1 MESILN
7 ERKKLYDL
15 IEYIKHNNPEEQ
27 VSKAMKVLKKLLTN
41 VKNNPEELKFR
52 MIKTTNQTI
61 SNDLMNVNGI
71 IDLLHY
77 LGYIATND
85 GNFLLEIS
93 DLNNVGLCLNI
104 LNTDVGI
111 YTQKEYVKETSQLM
125 MENPEVKKEMKKKRK
140 KMEEDQAQKERIKQ
154 LIEADK
160 EERKYR
166 FTYK

>member
-15 IEYIKHNNPEEQ
+15 IEYIKYNNPEEN
-27 VSKAMKVLKKLLTN
+27 VSKAMKILKKLLTN
-41 VKNNPEELKFR
+41 VKNSPEEIKFR

-61 SNDLMNVNGI
+61 SNDLMNIDGI
-71 IDLLHY
+71 MDLLHY

-85 GNFLLEIS
+85 GNFLLEIN
-93 DLNNVGLCLNI
+93 DLNNVELCLNI

-125 MENPEVKKEMKKKRK
+125 MENPEVKKEMEKKRK

>member
-15 IEYIKHNNPEEQ
+15 IEYIKYNNPEEK
-27 VSKAMKVLKKLLTN
+27 VSKAMKILKKLLTN

-52 MIKTTNQTI
+52 MLKTTNQTI
-61 SNDLMNVNGI
+61 STDLMNVNGI

-93 DLNNVGLCLNI
+93 DLNNVELCLNI

-125 MENPEVKKEMKKKRK
+125 MENPEVKKEMEKKRK
-140 KMEEDQAQKERIKQ
+140 KMEEDKAQKERIKQ

>member
-125 MENPEVKKEMKKKRK
+125 MENPEVKKEMEIKRK
-140 KMEEDQAQKERIKQ
+140 KMEEEKKQKERINQ
-154 LIEADK
+154 LIEDDK
-160 EERKYR
+160 KERKNR

>member
-125 MENPEVKKEMKKKRK
+125 MENPEVKKEMEKKRK
-140 KMEEDQAQKERIKQ
+140 KIEEDQAQKERIKQ

>member
-27 VSKAMKVLKKLLTN
+27 VSKAMKILKKLLTN

-125 MENPEVKKEMKKKRK
+125 MENPEVKKEMEKKRK

-166 FTYK
+166 FIYK

>member
-61 SNDLMNVNGI
+61 SNDLMNIDGI
-71 IDLLHY
+71 MDLLHY

-85 GNFLLEIS
+85 GNFLLEIN
-93 DLNNVGLCLNI
+93 DLNNVELCLNI

-125 MENPEVKKEMKKKRK
+125 MENPEVKKEMEKKRK

>member
-125 MENPEVKKEMKKKRK
+125 MENPEVKKEMEKKRK

>member
-27 VSKAMKVLKKLLTN
+27 VSKAMKILKKLLTN
-41 VKNNPEELKFR
+41 VKNSPEELKFR

-61 SNDLMNVNGI
+61 STDLMNVNGI

-93 DLNNVGLCLNI
+93 DLNNVELCLNI

-125 MENPEVKKEMKKKRK
+125 MENPEVKKEMEKKRK

>member
-15 IEYIKHNNPEEQ
+15 IEYIKYNNPEEK
-27 VSKAMKVLKKLLTN
+27 VSKAMKILKKLLTN
-41 VKNNPEELKFR
+41 VKNSPEELKFR
-52 MIKTTNQTI
+52 MLKTTNQTI
-61 SNDLMNVNGI
+61 STDLMNVNGI

-93 DLNNVGLCLNI
+93 DLNNVELCLNI

-125 MENPEVKKEMKKKRK
+125 MENPEVKKEMEKKRK

>member
-125 MENPEVKKEMKKKRK
+125 MENPEVKKEMEKKRK

-160 EERKYR
+160 EERKY
-166 FTYK
+166 

>member
-93 DLNNVGLCLNI
+93 DLNNIGLCLNI

-125 MENPEVKKEMKKKRK
+125 MENPEVKKEMEKKRK

>member
-27 VSKAMKVLKKLLTN
+27 VSKAMKILKKLLTN
-41 VKNNPEELKFR
+41 VKNSPEELKFR

-125 MENPEVKKEMKKKRK
+125 MENPEVKKEMEKKRK

>member
-27 VSKAMKVLKKLLTN
+27 VSKAMKILKKLLTN

-125 MENPEVKKEMKKKRK
+125 MENPEVKKEMEKKRK
-140 KMEEDQAQKERIKQ
+140 KMEEDKKQKERIKS
-154 LIEADK
+154 K
-160 EERKYR
+160 
-166 FTYK
+166 

>member
-27 VSKAMKVLKKLLTN
+27 VSKAMKILKKLLTN
-41 VKNNPEELKFR
+41 VKNSPEELKFR

-125 MENPEVKKEMKKKRK
+125 MENPEVKKEMEKKRK
-140 KMEEDQAQKERIKQ
+140 KMEEEQAQKERIKQ

>member
-104 LNTDVGI
+104 LNTVVGI

-125 MENPEVKKEMKKKRK
+125 MENPEVKKEMEKKRK

>member
-27 VSKAMKVLKKLLTN
+27 VSKAMKILKKLLTN
-41 VKNNPEELKFR
+41 VKNSPEELKFR

-104 LNTDVGI
+104 LNTVVGI

-125 MENPEVKKEMKKKRK
+125 MENPEVKKEMEKKRK

>member
-1 MESILN
+1 
-7 ERKKLYDL
+7 
-15 IEYIKHNNPEEQ
+15 
-27 VSKAMKVLKKLLTN
+27 
-41 VKNNPEELKFR
+41 

-125 MENPEVKKEMKKKRK
+125 MENPEVKKEMEKKRK

>member
-27 VSKAMKVLKKLLTN
+27 VSKAMKILKKLLTN

-93 DLNNVGLCLNI
+93 DLNNIGLCLNI

-125 MENPEVKKEMKKKRK
+125 MENPEVKKEMEKKRK

>member
-27 VSKAMKVLKKLLTN
+27 VSKAMKILKKLLTN
-41 VKNNPEELKFR
+41 VKNSPEELKFR

-93 DLNNVGLCLNI
+93 DLNNVELCLNI

-125 MENPEVKKEMKKKRK
+125 MENPEVKKEMEKKRK

>member
-15 IEYIKHNNPEEQ
+15 IEYIKENNSEEKT
-27 VSKAMKVLKKLLTN
+27 SKSMKILKKLLTN

-125 MENPEVKKEMKKKRK
+125 MENPEVKKEMEKKRK

>member
-27 VSKAMKVLKKLLTN
+27 VSKAMKILKKLLTN
-41 VKNNPEELKFR
+41 VKNSPEELKFR

-125 MENPEVKKEMKKKRK
+125 MENPEVKKEMEKKRK

-160 EERKYR
+160 EERKYK

>member
-41 VKNNPEELKFR
+41 VKNSPEELKFR

-125 MENPEVKKEMKKKRK
+125 MENPEVKKEMEKKRK

>member
-15 IEYIKHNNPEEQ
+15 IEYIKYNNPEEK
-27 VSKAMKVLKKLLTN
+27 VSKAMKILKKLLTN
-41 VKNNPEELKFR
+41 VKNSHEELKFR
-52 MIKTTNQTI
+52 MLKTTNQTI
-61 SNDLMNVNGI
+61 STDLMNVNGI

-93 DLNNVGLCLNI
+93 DLNNVELCLNI

-125 MENPEVKKEMKKKRK
+125 MENPEVKKEMEKKRK
-140 KMEEDQAQKERIKQ
+140 KMEEDKAQKERIKQ

>member
-104 LNTDVGI
+104 F

-125 MENPEVKKEMKKKRK
+125 MENPEVKKEMEKKRK

>member
-93 DLNNVGLCLNI
+93 DLNNVELCLNI

-125 MENPEVKKEMKKKRK
+125 MENPEVKKKKKKKRK

>member
-27 VSKAMKVLKKLLTN
+27 VSKAMKILKKLLTN

-125 MENPEVKKEMKKKRK
+125 MENPEVKKEMEKKRK